1 MEVEIISKEYI
12 KPSSPTPPNLKTHK
26 LSFLDQF
33 IPTLYVPI
41 ILFYPMNQST
51 GHSVADI
58 VSQRSQLLKQSL
70 SETLTRFYPFAGKV
84 KDTLSIDCNDEGVY
98 YVEARVNCHLLECLN
113 QPNTA
118 LFYQFL
124 CGEALRKELTA
135 GDHVAMIQAS
145 TFACGG
151 IAIGV
156 LVSHMIADGNGTSVF
171 LKGWATTAHKA
182 REAVLLCPNF
192 DAPSVFIQNDA
203 HSREESYTLAAL
215 FNPFLKS
222 GRFISRRV
230 VFDASAIASLK
241 ATATSPSV
249 QNPTRVEVVS
259 ALLWKCVMAAFK
271 ATSGIHMPTFIIH
284 PVNFRR
290 RAIPP
295 FAESSMGNLIW
306 PALASCT
313 VEEIKLPDTVCKLR
327 EAITKI
333 DGDFVKSLQG
343 DGGFA
348 KHFELAKEMV
358 EACTSEASSS
368 GMNYIAF
375 TSWCNFGLYDI
386 DFGWGKPIWISSVG
400 SSGNA
405 EAVLPN
411 LVLLMDTRSGDG
423 IEAWVILDKEDMI
436 VLGQDKELLAFA
448 SLDTSPIN

>member
-1 MEVEIISKEYI
+1 LAIRIDDLLIATWVLEVIYACGSLRLLAPLEKNLLFFARASELPKSPCRKAEMEVEIISKEYI
-12 KPSSPTPPNLKTHK
+12 KPSSPSPPNLKTHK

-33 IPTLYVPI
+33 FPTVYVPI

-70 SETLTRFYPFAGKV
+70 SKTLTRFYPFAGKV
-84 KDTLSIDCNDEGVY
+84 KDSTLSIDCNDEGVY
-98 YVEARVNCHLLECLN
+98 YVEARVNCQLVECLN

-118 LFYQFL
+118 LFYRFL
-124 CGEALRKELTA
+124 RGEALGKELTV
-135 GDHVAMIQAS
+135 GDHVAMIQVS

-156 LVSHMIADGNGTSVF
+156 LVAHMIADGTAMSVF

-182 REAVLLCPNF
+182 PEAVLLCPNF

-203 HSREESYTLAAL
+203 HSKEESYTYTAL
-215 FNPFLKS
+215 FNPFFKS

-241 ATATSPSV
+241 AKATSPSV

-259 ALLWKCVMAAFK
+259 ALLWKCMMAAFK
-271 ATSGIHMPTFIIH
+271 ATSCIHMPTFITH
-284 PVNFRR
+284 AVNFRR

-295 FAESSMGNLIW
+295 FVESSMGNLVW
-306 PALASCT
+306 SAFASCT
-313 VEEIKLPDTVCKLR
+313 AEERELPDTVCKLR

-333 DGDFVKSLQG
+333 DGDFVKGLQG

-348 KHFELAKEMV
+348 KHCELVKEMV
-358 EACTSEASSS
+358 GACASAASSS

-386 DFGWGKPIWISSVG
+386 DFGWGNRYG
-400 SSGNA
+400 
-405 EAVLPN
+405 
-411 LVLLMDTRSGDG
+411 
-423 IEAWVILDKEDMI
+423 
-436 VLGQDKELLAFA
+436 
-448 SLDTSPIN
+448 

>member
-33 IPTLYVPI
+33 IPTAYVPI

-70 SETLTRFYPFAGKV
+70 SETLTHFYPFAGKV
-84 KDTLSIDCNDEGVY
+84 KDTISIDCNDEGVY

-124 CGEALRKELTA
+124 RGEALGKELTA

-156 LVSHMIADGNGTSVF
+156 LVSHMIADGTGMSVF

-182 REAVLLCPNF
+182 REAVLCPNF

-203 HSREESYTLAAL
+203 HSREESNTYTAL
-215 FNPFLKS
+215 FNPFFKS

-241 ATATSPSV
+241 AKATSPRV

-259 ALLWKCVMAAFK
+259 ALLWKCMMAAFK

-295 FAESSMGNLIW
+295 FAESFMGNLIW
-306 PALASCT
+306 SALASCT
-313 VEEIKLPDTVCKLR
+313 GEEIELPDMVCKLR

-348 KHFELAKEMV
+348 KHRELVKEMV
-358 EACTSEASSS
+358 GACASAASSS
-368 GMNYIAF
+368 GMNYITF

-386 DFGWGKPIWISSVG
+386 DFGWGKPIWVSLVG
-400 SSGNA
+400 SNGNS
-405 EAVLPN
+405 EAVLPS

-423 IEAWVILDKEDMI
+423 IEAWVMLDKEDMI